1 MALNLAAIAT
11 ITAKTAYLVAPTS
24 ATSIFTGSLPVL
36 TLPTTGQVYKI
47 NSLYAANTGAGTYTV
62 DVFIKRIIV
71 SPSSTTSI
79 YLAKSLSIATGITTV
94 VITKD
99 SPIYLEETTDDIH
112 VLCAGSSPTV
122 TFTVSYEI
130 LA

>member
-11 ITAKTAYLVAPTS
+11 ITAKTAYLIAPTS

-47 NSLYAANTGAGTYTV
+47 NSLYAANTGSGTYTV
-62 DVFIKRIIV
+62 DVFIKRTI
-71 SPSSTTSI
+71 SSSSVSI

-112 VLCAGSSPTV
+112 VLCAGTSPTV

>member
-1 MALNLAAIAT
+1 MALNLAAIST
-11 ITAKTAYLVAPTS
+11 ITAKTAYLVT
-24 ATSIFTGSLPVL
+24 
-36 TLPTTGQVYKI
+36 PTTAAVIIAAPSASPATVVKI

-62 DVFIKRIIV
+62 DVYIIRTV
-71 SPSSTTSI
+71 SSIATTI
-79 YLAKSLSIATGITTV
+79 YIAKSLSIATATTTV

-99 SPIYLEETTDDIH
+99 SPIYLEETTD
-112 VLCAGSSPTV
+112 VLWVVCAGSTPTV

>member
-11 ITAKTAYLVAPTS
+11 ITAKTSISVNTATAASIIAAPS
-24 ATSIFTGSLPVL
+24 ASTV
-36 TLPTTGQVYKI
+36 VKI
-47 NSLYAANTGAGTYTV
+47 NSLYAANTGSGTYTV
-62 DVFIKRIIV
+62 DVFIKRIIA

-112 VLCAGSSPTV
+112 VLCAGTSPTV

>member
-11 ITAKTAYLVAPTS
+11 ITAKT
-24 ATSIFTGSLPVL
+24 SISVN
-36 TLPTTGQVYKI
+36 PTTAASIIAAPSASTVVKI

-62 DVFIKRIIV
+62 DVYVVRSAAPF
-71 SPSSTTSI
+71 
-79 YLAKSLSIATGITTV
+79 YLAKSLSIATAITTV

-99 SPIYLEETTDDIH
+99 SPIYLEETNDTLV
-112 VLCAGSSPTV
+112 VLCAGSTPTV

>member
-11 ITAKTAYLVAPTS
+11 ITAKTAYLVAPVS

-36 TLPTTGQVYKI
+36 TLPTSGQVYKI

-62 DVFIKRIIV
+62 DVFIKRTISN
-71 SPSSTTSI
+71 SPVSI

-112 VLCAGSSPTV
+112 VLCAGTSPTV

>member
-11 ITAKTAYLVAPTS
+11 ITAKTAFLIAPTT
-24 ATSIFTGSLPVL
+24 AASIFTGSFPPL
-36 TLPTTGQVYKI
+36 TLAPADQVYKI
-47 NSLYAANTGAGTYTV
+47 NSLYAANTGAATYTV
-62 DVFIKRIIV
+62 DVFIRRIIV
-71 SPSSTTSI
+71 SPSATYDM
-79 YLAKSLSIATGITTV
+79 YLARSLSIATGITTV

-99 SPIYLEETTDDIH
+99 SPIYLEESTDNLF

>member
-11 ITAKTAYLVAPTS
+11 ITAKTAYLVAPVS

-36 TLPTTGQVYKI
+36 TLPTSGQVYKI

-62 DVFIKRIIV
+62 DVFIKRTISN
-71 SPSSTTSI
+71 SPVSI

>member
-11 ITAKTAYLVAPTS
+11 ITAKTAYLVAPVS

-36 TLPTTGQVYKI
+36 TLPTSGQVYKI

-62 DVFIKRIIV
+62 DVFIKRTISA
-71 SPSSTTSI
+71 SPVSI

>member
-1 MALNLAAIAT
+1 MALNLAAITT
-11 ITAKTAYLVAPTS
+11 ITAKTAYLVAPVS

-36 TLPTTGQVYKI
+36 TLPTSGQVYKI

-62 DVFIKRIIV
+62 DVFIKRTISS
-71 SPSSTTSI
+71 SPVSI